1 MLNEKVIGEYVYLV
15 SDECKVGVGQFS
27 HVYKGYHE
35 KTKKLVAIKQI
46 DKKQTKGIFEQML
59 RNEISILK
67 QLDHQ
72 YILKMDAYYETPNNY
87 YIITEFCETDILQ
100 IIKQKGSLPEN
111 TVINYV
117 IQISEALK
125 YLNSKKIVHRDIKP
139 SNILI
144 HEGEVRLAD
153 FGFAIH
159 QDKVGIEDR
168 QFQIGSPLYMSPETL
183 IKNEYN
189 HRTDLWSL
197 GVLFFEMIFGVVP
210 FYSTEMDD
218 LIRKLQQYQKDY
230 RLIFKYPISE
240 ASTDAIQNLLAFN
253 PEHRCDIKKLQIIL
267 KNHDKNRVFGDA
279 SMHLQKRTATPDKK
293 RKVTPDQSPENRS
306 KVQLAK
312 KELVKVSCPA
322 QFFDKKS
329 TYFAKNKPNKEG
341 DQQNSKREENLGT
354 DRKDNG
360 TAQEI
365 SIIRLHDQKPQNNEI
380 TQENMNNEE
389 FLAFLIKKLES
400 AKTQDTNQN
409 KQINECQFLL
419 YQYYGKDQN
428 MLQSL
433 KNKEMPS

>member
-267 KNHDKNRVFGDA
+267 KNHDKNRAFGDA

-329 TYFAKNKPNKEG
+329 TYFVKNKPNKED

-354 DRKDNG
+354 DRKDNV

-400 AKTQDTNQN
+400 AKRQDTNQN